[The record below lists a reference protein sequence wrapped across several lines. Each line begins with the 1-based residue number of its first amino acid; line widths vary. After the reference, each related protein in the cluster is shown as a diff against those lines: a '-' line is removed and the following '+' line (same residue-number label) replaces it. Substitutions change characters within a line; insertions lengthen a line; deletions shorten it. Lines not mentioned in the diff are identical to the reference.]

1 MGRMEQRSQGR
12 SARAEPPVGII
23 GRSVARQHVR
33 AEPLLP
39 RRRDG
44 ADDRSGA
51 RVRIQDPLVPP
62 RCGVVQDRR
71 PARQGRDLGL
81 GVGGLVEIQRRGDRR
96 HPAKRRPEPTGGRA
110 ADHPFGRPGRHPAAQ
125 PGSRQGDVCRAALR
139 HSDHPRSGAPRDHR
153 QPCLGHRTRLDGRH
167 ARAGQ
172 DGRRGGV
179 VRRSVLGLLEG
190 RAGLQRRLA
199 RVRPRRSRAP
209 AALRLRAGR
218 SARARERP
226 MIALLLA
233 QTIAITGGTVY
244 PVSGPKL
251 PNASVLIRDGRIV
264 AVGTK
269 VSIPSGATRIDA
281 SGKWITPGLIDG
293 TGQLGLVEINAVP
306 GTREASVQGDTI
318 AAAFNVAE
326 GINPASTLIPV
337 TRIEGITTALAVP
350 TGNLVSGQAALIDL
364 DGATIEQMLVKS
376 PVGIVADL
384 SERAKD
390 NAGGSRAAVA
400 NRLRG
405 VFRDALEYERRKVD
419 FGRAQMRPLSASAA
433 DLEALLPVLHAQVSL
448 IAYANR
454 RSDIETALRL
464 AQEFKLKLILTGAAE
479 GWEIAPAIA
488 AAGVPVLVEPLN
500 NIPSYDALGIRYDN
514 AAVLAKA
521 GVKVA
526 LLEPDTHKSRNLRQ
540 QAGNAVSY
548 GMTWDQALRA
558 VTLAPAE
565 IFGVADRYGSLE
577 PGKVANVVVWS
588 GDPFEFT
595 TGVEHVFIRG
605 KEVPLTSRQTELF
618 ERYRKLPPT
627 Y

>member
-1 MGRMEQRSQGR
+1 
-12 SARAEPPVGII
+12 
-23 GRSVARQHVR
+23 
-33 AEPLLP
+33 
-39 RRRDG
+39 
-44 ADDRSGA
+44 
-51 RVRIQDPLVPP
+51 
-62 RCGVVQDRR
+62 
-71 PARQGRDLGL
+71 
-81 GVGGLVEIQRRGDRR
+81 
-96 HPAKRRPEPTGGRA
+96 
-110 ADHPFGRPGRHPAAQ
+110 
-125 PGSRQGDVCRAALR
+125 
-139 HSDHPRSGAPRDHR
+139 
-153 QPCLGHRTRLDGRH
+153 
-167 ARAGQ
+167 
-172 DGRRGGV
+172 
-179 VRRSVLGLLEG
+179 
-190 RAGLQRRLA
+190 
-199 RVRPRRSRAP
+199 
-209 AALRLRAGR
+209 
-218 SARARERP
+218 

-251 PNASVLIRDGRIV
+251 ANASVLIRDGRIV
-264 AVGTK
+264 AMGAN

-281 SGKWITPGLIDG
+281 AGKWITPGLIDG
-293 TGQLGLVEINAVP
+293 TGQLGLVEIGAVP
-306 GTREASVQGDTI
+306 GTREATVQGDTI

-337 TRIEGITTALAVP
+337 TRIEGITTALAAP
-350 TGNLVSGQAALIDL
+350 TGNLVSGQAVLIDL
-364 DGATIEQMLVKS
+364 DGTTIEQMVVKS

-390 NAGGSRAAVA
+390 NAGGARAAVA
-400 NRLRG
+400 DRLRG
-405 VFRDALEYERRKVD
+405 VFRDALEYERRNAD
-419 FGRAQMRPLSASAA
+419 FSRAQMHPLSASAR
-433 DLEALLPVLHAQVSL
+433 DLEALLPVLHGRVPL

-464 AQEFKLKLILTGAAE
+464 AKEFKLKLILTGAAE
-479 GWEIAPAIA
+479 GWEIASAIA

-514 AAVLAKA
+514 AAVLARA

-558 VTLAPAE
+558 VTLSPAE

-618 ERYRKLPPT
+618 ERYKKLPPT